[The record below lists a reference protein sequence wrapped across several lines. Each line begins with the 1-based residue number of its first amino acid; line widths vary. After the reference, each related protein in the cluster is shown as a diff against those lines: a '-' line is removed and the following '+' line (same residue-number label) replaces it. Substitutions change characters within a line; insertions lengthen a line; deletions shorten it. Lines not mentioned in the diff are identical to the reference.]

1 MRAGSRTL
9 ALAVGALFLT
19 PAMAQQPSSITLS
32 CSGTGKLM
40 IAADDSKQDP
50 INNVGMVVDFQ
61 SKTVTFDN
69 YKVPIERADST
80 MVLFRGS
87 VTMTYANTRLK
98 PVQVDG
104 SVDRITGS
112 ASVTFTHERVGD
124 NAIWDLNCK
133 PATRMF

>member
-1 MRAGSRTL
+1 M
-9 ALAVGALFLT
+9 
-19 PAMAQQPSSITLS
+19 PAAAQQPSSITLS

-40 IAADDSKQDP
+40 MASDDAKPDQ
-50 INNVGMVVDFQ
+50 ITNVGMIVDFRA
-61 SKTVTFDN
+61 KTVTFDN
-69 YKVPIERADST
+69 YTVPIERADST

-87 VTMTYANTRLK
+87 VAMTYANTKLK

-124 NAIWDLNCK
+124 NATWDLNCK